1 MHFHISDVLHSDRLC
16 YVNAAKKVNVPVLFL
31 NGEWDEYTSA
41 SDAKVFADHVQHST
55 FSTLQAT
62 GHFLDMEHKA
72 ACRDSRDALL
82 GFLSRPIKQADRA
95 TTTCRTTMPWLC
107 ETDRKSTRLN
117 S

>member
-31 NGEWDEYTSA
+31 NGERDEYTSA

-72 ACRDSRDALL
+72 ACRDSRDALRSEEHTSEL
-82 GFLSRPIKQADRA
+82 QSLM
-95 TTTCRTTMPWLC
+95 RTSYAVFSL
-107 ETDRKSTRLN
+107 KKKKHK
-117 S
+117 